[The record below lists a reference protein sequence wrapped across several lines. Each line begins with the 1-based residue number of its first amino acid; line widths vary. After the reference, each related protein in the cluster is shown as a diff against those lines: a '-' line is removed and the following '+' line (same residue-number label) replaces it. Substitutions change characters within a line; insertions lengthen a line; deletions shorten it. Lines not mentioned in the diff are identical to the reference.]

1 EIDYKV
7 RNYLLKHKNLYE
19 FNSSPYETGY
29 IKFIEGSGHS
39 FWYDLM
45 PESGKKF
52 YPTKYLLIYNDNKTV
67 ESKSI
72 NVEVHLTKK

>member
-1 EIDYKV
+1 
-7 RNYLLKHKNLYE
+7 
-19 FNSSPYETGY
+19 TGY

>member
-1 EIDYKV
+1 
-7 RNYLLKHKNLYE
+7 YE

-45 PESGKKF
+45 PESGSGN
-52 YPTKYLLIYNDNKTV
+52 YPTPTKLIYIYNKTV